1 MGHQYDDDI
10 TQMAQWRRLTEE
22 LLDSFSLISF
32 LLRCV

>member
-10 TQMAQWRRLTEE
+10 TQMAQWHRLTEE